1 MKYRENPAQMLSRL
15 EIWRYGQ
22 SQPEIRVVVVL
33 TFSLEKRIQVCCVV
47 VLGVR
52 HGWSNSSV

>member
-1 MKYRENPAQMLSRL
+1 MLSRL

-22 SQPEIRVVVVL
+22 SQPEIRVVVGWN
-33 TFSLEKRIQVCCVV
+33 FSLLKRTQVCCVV

-52 HGWSNSSV
+52 HGWSISTV